1 MYLVRKRGYVILFF
15 LILIVAA
22 AVPSRCKANSCVI
35 QFTTE
40 TAQVKKGDVFT
51 IVCQVTSTAP
61 FLDVSFVIDY
71 DDTVMEFIK
80 GGKKVSGGFGE
91 LTVDSGGNSE
101 ETYKK
106 TFSLQFKARANGS
119 GLISVKDAAEIVDVE
134 GNSFSVSS
142 NRLPIQVSQKGKKS
156 GLQPAKKTAS
166 PSVVTPSPVRSK
178 NNRLKSMKVAA
189 VSMTPDFSG
198 DITEYRALV
207 DCKTDILYAS
217 LVPEDEKARIRVL
230 GNESLKTGNNQVT
243 VLVTA
248 ENGKTKKYILTVKRE
263 TAEETADRT
272 ETKQEKKEEKDIDF
286 SVRQRADAIFIQ
298 NRSEFEVLD
307 TDGLK
312 EVPEGYIQ
320 TKLVLDSVS
329 VPVFTMSEELD
340 SNYLLLY
347 LKGPS
352 GERGFYQFDREEKTL
367 QRYTGS
373 MVERINRGRASSGGS
388 LFDGNMSNY
397 VMLAVIVFLVIVILC
412 LLIAMLKMAIRRK
425 EGGG

>member
-1 MYLVRKRGYVILFF
+1 M
-15 LILIVAA
+15 
-22 AVPSRCKANSCVI
+22 
-35 QFTTE
+35 
-40 TAQVKKGDVFT
+40 
-51 IVCQVTSTAP
+51 
-61 FLDVSFVIDY
+61 
-71 DDTVMEFIK
+71 
-80 GGKKVSGGFGE
+80 
-91 LTVDSGGNSE
+91 
-101 ETYKK
+101 
-106 TFSLQFKARANGS
+106 
-119 GLISVKDAAEIVDVE
+119 
-134 GNSFSVSS
+134 
-142 NRLPIQVSQKGKKS
+142 
-156 GLQPAKKTAS
+156 
-166 PSVVTPSPVRSK
+166 
-178 NNRLKSMKVAA
+178 
-189 VSMTPDFSG
+189 
-198 DITEYRALV
+198 
-207 DCKTDILYAS
+207 
-217 LVPEDEKARIRVL
+217 
-230 GNESLKTGNNQVT
+230 
-243 VLVTA
+243 
-248 ENGKTKKYILTVKRE
+248 
-263 TAEETADRT
+263 
-272 ETKQEKKEEKDIDF
+272 
-286 SVRQRADAIFIQ
+286 
-298 NRSEFEVLD
+298 LD